1 MENINLGK
9 QVDADYSQEIINKEK
24 DFKKMF
30 QVMSQNIISWKK
42 SKQKEISKLLEDNT
56 YLVAKAFPGRAAILI
71 RILEL
76 DHLVIHAVYEKDG
89 SKKIGKFVPGTKIPI
104 LPDSELFNSDDTY
117 PIINLAWH
125 IPNEIREYLQ
135 ENHITS
141 KVIDI
146 ISPSDFK

>member
-1 MENINLGK
+1 MENISLKK
-9 QVDADYSQEIINKEK
+9 QVDAVYSKEIVNKEK
-24 DFKKMF
+24 NFQKMF
-30 QVMSQNIISWKK
+30 QIMSENIIAWKK
-42 SKQKEISKLLEDNT
+42 SKQKEISKLLEDNA

-76 DHLVIHAVYEKDG
+76 DHLAIHAVYEKDG
-89 SKKIGKFVPGTKIPI
+89 SKKIGKFVPGTQIPI
-104 LPDSELFNSDDTY
+104 LPDSDLFKSNVNY

-135 ENHITS
+135 NNHITS